1 MSLSLYVINDFPLK
15 LIISTTPFCFLPGWV
30 LWNGVMIVQDSLLP
44 CLWHF
49 IRQSSQLLLLVL
61 LVWMLLFFAVFSY
74 FTDSQDQ
81 FHQNQFQNQNQFHSE
96 SQHSTHVQR
105 SSRAIMASHNVPWV
119 MFAERR
125 GTFQRKQVFQPPR
138 AREEFHFRNFG
149 KRRVEFRKK
158 VMKPPETE
166 FKTWSL
172 VRGLWKGQVSSKLL
186 GQRLEKAKK
195 NYILSNEHK
204 VFYKGQRKADKGRQE
219 ILCQIKEQAQLRT
232 LNSSEQPFAHLGF
245 QQLVPPQLQKA
256 YRTCAVVTSAGAILN
271 SLLGREIGEL
281 GGDNMHIYT
290 TTRQKFEI

>member
-1 MSLSLYVINDFPLK
+1 
-15 LIISTTPFCFLPGWV
+15 
-30 LWNGVMIVQDSLLP
+30 MIVLDSLLP
-44 CLWHF
+44 CLRHY

-74 FTDSQDQ
+74 FTDSQV
-81 FHQNQFQNQNQFHSE
+81 NQLHRTTFVFNSE

-105 SSRAIMASHNVPWV
+105 SSRAIMASHNVPWG

-138 AREEFHFRNFG
+138 AREEIHFRNFG
-149 KRRVEFRKK
+149 KRRVEFRKN

-166 FKTWSL
+166 FNTWSV

-186 GQRLEKAKK
+186 GQRLQKAKN

-204 VFYKGQRKADKGRQE
+204 VFYKGQRKANKGRQE

-245 QQLVPPQLQKA
+245 QQLVPPQLQQA

-281 GGDNMHIYT
+281 GGDNIHIYT
-290 TTRQKFEI
+290 TTSQKFEI